1 MLWWMIATICAYISK
16 GLTGLGDSLIL
27 TSMLGFTNT
36 NLDISPV
43 SMLLG
48 SSTNLIVLWDGRKTI
63 NWRFCLPLCAI
74 VVAGSIPGALLL
86 KNVDARILK
95 IIFGFVIIAVSLEM
109 LFRRDNTKKPSPVF
123 GGAIA
128 IMAGLSCG
136 MFGVGTMLGAYVARI
151 IHDPKA
157 CKANLCVIFA
167 VETAVRF
174 TTYLLSG
181 ILTMNAVRQALPL
194 MPFVFI
200 GLWIGM
206 RVSKMLDEKKART
219 VVLVM
224 LLASGIGLII
234 NSL

>member
-1 MLWWMIATICAYISK
+1 MLWWIFATLCAYVSK

-27 TSMLGFTNT
+27 TSMVGFTNI

-48 SSTNLIVLWDGRKTI
+48 SSTNLIMIWDGRKTI
-63 NWRFCLPLCAI
+63 DWKFCLPLCAI

-86 KNVDARILK
+86 KSVDARILK
-95 IIFGFVIIAVSLEM
+95 IIFGVVIIAVSLEM
-109 LFRRDNTKKPSPVF
+109 LFRRNNTKKPSPVF

-128 IMAGLSCG
+128 VMAGLSCG
-136 MFGVGTMLGAYVARI
+136 MFGVGTMLGAYVARL

-157 CKANLCVIFA
+157 CKTNLCVIFA

-174 TTYLLSG
+174 TTYLLTG
-181 ILTMNAVRQALPL
+181 ILTMNAVKQALPL
-194 MPFVFI
+194 LPFVYI
-200 GLWIGM
+200 GLWAGM
-206 RVSKMLDEKKART
+206 RISKVLDEKKART

-224 LLASGIGLII
+224 LIASGIGLIV

>member
-136 MFGVGTMLGAYVARI
+136 MFGVGTMLGAYVARV
-151 IHDPKA
+151 IHDPQA